1 MALAWSDEIELM
13 SRTADSSSGTPRGGD
28 TSTLSS
34 RERAVLRD
42 IIHTFV
48 LTGEPVSSRSLAR
61 VSRENVSAATIRNTM
76 ADLEEQGY
84 LAQPHSSA
92 GRVPTRAAYH
102 RYIGEMMRA
111 RKVPAQQR
119 RYIAEHL
126 REAHSDPEELVNS
139 ATRMLS
145 QLSEQIGLAVA
156 PPLGETVLKAIDFV
170 AVSERQVLCVLVST
184 SGFVEHRVLDVEEA
198 MPREQL
204 VRISNFLTDRFAG
217 RTLMEIRQDLMET
230 MVATKREMDHLLSTA
245 VELAKR
251 ALGGETAPGVFVE
264 GTASI
269 LQKPELTDIN
279 RVRRLLETFADEARL
294 VQLLNQLIETPGL
307 QVVIGEDSDLTSE
320 LDFSLVATTYR
331 AGDRT
336 LGTLGIFGPSRMEYR
351 RIIPLVNHL
360 GESLSRVLAETYGVE
375 AV

>member
-1 MALAWSDEIELM
+1 MCPIPDPTPA
-13 SRTADSSSGTPRGGD
+13 SRKGAGAAS
-28 TSTLSS
+28 LSP
-34 RERAVLRD
+34 RERAILRD
-42 IIHTFV
+42 IIHSYV

-61 VSRENVSAATIRNTM
+61 MSEESVSAATIRNTM
-76 ADLEEQGY
+76 ADLEERGY

-92 GRVPTRAAYH
+92 GRIPTPAAYH
-102 RYIGEMMRA
+102 RYIGEMMRV
-111 RKVPAQQR
+111 RKVPLQQR

-126 REAHSDPEELVNS
+126 REATPDPEGLVNL

-170 AVSERQVLCVLVST
+170 AVSDRQVLCVLVSA
-184 SGFVEHRVLDVEEA
+184 SGFVEHRILDVEEA
-198 MPREQL
+198 MPREEL

-217 RTLMEIRQDLMET
+217 RTLTQIRHELIET

-251 ALGGETAPGVFVE
+251 ALVDAPAPGVFVE

-294 VQLLNQLIETPGL
+294 VQLLNQLIEGPGL
-307 QVVIGEDSDLTSE
+307 QVIIGDDSDLTSE
-320 LDFSLVATTYR
+320 LDFSLVATTYKV
-331 AGDRT
+331 GGRT

-351 RIIPLVNHL
+351 RIIPLVSHL
-360 GESLSRVLAETYGVE
+360 GESLSRALGGE